1 MKQSNFLSLNWR
13 DVLRGFLL
21 ALIAFVL
28 NWLQVTFIPA
38 LDISPEVKTMILA
51 GLAYLAKNL
60 FTPADSMNRIIG
72 GTKPPEDKDEK

>member
-1 MKQSNFLSLNWR
+1 MKQSNFLSLGWR
-13 DVLRGFLL
+13 DLLRGFLL

-28 NWLQVTFIPA
+28 NWLQITFIPA

-60 FTPADSMNRIIG
+60 FTSPDKTRGIVGDRPPVSG
-72 GTKPPEDKDEK
+72 GR

>member
-1 MKQSNFLSLNWR
+1 MKQSNFLSLGWR
-13 DVLRGFLL
+13 DLLRGFLL

-38 LDISPEVKTMILA
+38 LDVPAEVKTMILA

-60 FTPADSMNRIIG
+60 FTKPDAKADIVGDRPETSG
-72 GTKPPEDKDEK
+72 GR

>member
-1 MKQSNFLSLNWR
+1 MKQSKFLSLGWR
-13 DVLRGFLL
+13 DILRGFLL

-38 LDISPEVKTMILA
+38 LDISAEVKTMILA

-60 FTPADSMNRIIG
+60 FTP
-72 GTKPPEDKDEK
+72 EDKTNRNTGLD

>member
-28 NWLQVTFIPA
+28 NWLQESFIPA
-38 LDISPEVKTMILA
+38 LDVSPEVKTMILA
-51 GLAYLAKNL
+51 GLAYLAKNF
-60 FTPADSMNRIIG
+60 FTIYLKKFLKETQILKILNL
-72 GTKPPEDKDEK
+72 

>member
-13 DVLRGFLL
+13 DILRGFLL
-21 ALIAFVL
+21 ALIAFFL
-28 NWLQVTFIPA
+28 NWLQVNFIPA

-60 FTPADSMNRIIG
+60 FTAADKPKGIVGDRPVDSG
-72 GTKPPEDKDEK
+72 GR

>member
-38 LDISPEVKTMILA
+38 LDASPAVKTMIFA
-51 GLAYLAKNL
+51 GLAYLATNL
-60 FTPADSMNRIIG
+60 FTPA
-72 GTKPPEDKDEK
+72 EKSNKNLEK

>member
-38 LDISPEVKTMILA
+38 LDVSPEVKTMILA
-51 GLAYLAKNL
+51 GLAY
-60 FTPADSMNRIIG
+60 
-72 GTKPPEDKDEK
+72 